1 LLWAL
6 RASCK
11 EVMKV
16 KLVNDK
22 SAELFSSHM
31 SAITPNQQI
40 QSEGFTRDVAVTDP
54 YRLYGA

>member
-1 LLWAL
+1 
-6 RASCK
+6 
-11 EVMKV
+11 MKV